1 MTFSTFF
8 STYRAASLA
17 AAVLLLSG
25 CPDKEEGTATDS
37 GSGSVT
43 DGGTG
48 GMSTTSATDGVV
60 TGSTSD
66 NPTGGG
72 TMGGTEGGAS
82 TSGDPQTSGNPGTT
96 SAGTTGGV
104 VDPAVEASCE
114 MACDKFFACP
124 GLPPVYPDKAAC
136 VVDCTSNV
144 DPGADQACVDA
155 SVAFNDCIASF
166 TCDELSTALMTE
178 DLGKCAD
185 AQAAIDMVC
194 VGNTCEGFGSSDGA
208 NACSV
213 GQSCP
218 NMPMQEYSCDGDT
231 CTCLVDGVSNGTTC
245 PAGGFCQLDTP
256 GQNQAALDCCGFQF

>member
-25 CPDKEEGTATDS
+25 CPDKEEVTATDS

-48 GMSTTSATDGVV
+48 GMSTTSATDG
-60 TGSTSD
+60 TGSTSSD

-72 TMGGTEGGAS
+72 TMGGTEGGLS
-82 TSGDPQTSGNPGTT
+82 TSGDPQTSGVPDTT
-96 SAGTTGGV
+96 TAGTTGGV

-114 MACDKFFACP
+114 SACDKFFACP
-124 GLPPVYPDKAAC
+124 GLPPVYPDKASC
-136 VVDCTSNV
+136 VADCVGSVDG
-144 DPGADQACVDA
+144 GADQACIDA
-155 SVAFNDCIASF
+155 NVAFNECIGSF
-166 TCDELSTALMTE
+166 TCEELTTALMNE

-185 AQAAIDMVC
+185 AQAAVDMVC
-194 VGNTCEGFGSSDGA
+194 VSNTCEGFGSVGGD
-208 NACSV
+208 NICSV
-213 GQSCP
+213 GQTCP

-231 CTCLVDGVSNGTTC
+231 CTCLVDGAPNGTTC
-245 PAGGFCQLDTP
+245 PANGFCALDTA
-256 GQNQAALDCCGFQF
+256 GQNQAANDCCGFQF